1 MLLFD
6 WFIFKSSL
14 IFLFNASVA
23 CAGAIPPDL
32 GKLST
37 LQSLDLSENQLNGE
51 LCEGLESWRR
61 HLYSLVRTPFEIIDF
76 LIRNT
81 MNGNLCVGRAW
92 WSVLHHVFSG
102 GMVRLLIEK
111 TQFPTKRSQ
120 SPRAKCFHAYP
131 GGEHECHRAWFETT
145 TVVVQHRTFSLLC
158 RRLDTPLFVSVMTM
172 GFGRSHDVRVWFVLA
187 NNFLCL
193 GYAFRPISWETIAAN
208 TI

>member
-32 GKLST
+32 GKLSA
-37 LQSLDLSENQLNGE
+37 LQSLDLSHNQLDGE
-51 LCEGLESWRR
+51 FMR
-61 HLYSLVRTPFEIIDF
+61 
-76 LIRNT
+76 
-81 MNGNLCVGRAW
+81 
-92 WSVLHHVFSG
+92 
-102 GMVRLLIEK
+102 
-111 TQFPTKRSQ
+111 
-120 SPRAKCFHAYP
+120 
-131 GGEHECHRAWFETT
+131 
-145 TVVVQHRTFSLLC
+145 
-158 RRLDTPLFVSVMTM
+158 
-172 GFGRSHDVRVWFVLA
+172 GFGILKTSILACSYAVRNNRFLDKKYNERQFVCWSGVVIGPAPCLFWRHGSSVDWKNAIPYKTIAKPSGQMFSCISGWWAWMPSSMVWDDHRRCTTSDVLVIMSASRYTAVCFGNDHGFRPLTRCARMICVS

>member
-32 GKLST
+32 GKLSA
-37 LQSLDLSENQLNGE
+37 LQSLDLSNNQLDGE
-51 LCEGLESWRR
+51 FMRGFGILKKSSLLACSYAVRNNRFLDKKYNERQFLYWSGVVIGPAPFVFWR
-61 HLYSLVRTPFEIIDF
+61 YGS
-76 LIRNT
+76 
-81 MNGNLCVGRAW
+81 
-92 WSVLHHVFSG
+92 SVDW
-102 GMVRLLIEK
+102 K

-131 GGEHECHRAWFETT
+131 GGEHECHRAWFETA

-158 RRLDTPLFVSVMTM
+158 RRLDTPLFV
-172 GFGRSHDVRVWFVLA
+172 W
-187 NNFLCL
+187 
-193 GYAFRPISWETIAAN
+193 
-208 TI
+208 